1 MRVEDPRQRRAIV
14 VELVIVGILTFGFSA
29 LSAILSL
36 IESQL
41 GAGISETTVALNPA
55 ESSSVVID
63 VIQQLMRAARLLAI
77 GALGAYLLWRT
88 GIHLKEVG
96 LGRPSRR
103 DLAPGAGLAAAI
115 GIPGLVLVAAASALG
130 LNGHLIPA
138 PDGSPWWRMLLL
150 CLIAAGNAVAEEV
163 VVVGYFMTRLRQLGV
178 GEGVTLVSSAVLRGG
193 YHLYQGVGA
202 GVGNVVMGLVFGRW
216 YQKTN
221 RLWPLIIAHAFID
234 VIAFVGYALLA
245 DHLGWLGL

>member
-1 MRVEDPRQRRAIV
+1 VEDSRQRRAIV
-14 VELVIVGILTFGFSA
+14 VELVIVGVLTFGFMA
-29 LSAILSL
+29 VSAILSL

-63 VIQQLMRAARLLAI
+63 VIRQSMRAARLFAM

-88 GIHLKEVG
+88 GVRLKEIG
-96 LGRPSRR
+96 LGRLSKR
-103 DLAPGAGLAAAI
+103 DLAPGAGLAAVI
-115 GIPGLVLVAAASALG
+115 GIPGLALVAAASALG
-130 LNGHLIPA
+130 LNGHLVPA
-138 PDGSPWWRMLLL
+138 AEESAWWRVLLL
-150 CLIAAGNAVAEEV
+150 CVIAAGNAVAEEV
-163 VVVGYFMTRLRQLGV
+163 LVVGYFMTRLRQLGV
-178 GEGVTLVSSAVLRGG
+178 GEGATLVSSAVLRGG
-193 YHLYQGVGA
+193 YHLYQGIGG

-221 RLWPLIIAHAFID
+221 RLWPLIVAHTLID
-234 VIAFVGYALLA
+234 VIAFAGYALLA

>member
-1 MRVEDPRQRRAIV
+1 MRVEDPRQRRAII

-36 IESQL
+36 IEARL

-63 VIQQLMRAARLLAI
+63 VIRQSMRAVRLFAI

-88 GIHLKEVG
+88 GIRLKDVG
-96 LGRPSRR
+96 LGRPAKR
-103 DLAPGAGLAAAI
+103 DLVPGVGLAAVI
-115 GIPGLVLVAAASALG
+115 GIPGLALVAASTAVGWNA
-130 LNGHLIPA
+130 HLIPA
-138 PDGSPWWRMLLL
+138 PEGSPWWRILLL
-150 CLIAAGNAVAEEV
+150 CVIAAGNAVAEEV
-163 VVVGYFMTRLRQLGV
+163 IVVAYFMTRLRQLGV
-178 GEGVTLVSSAVLRGG
+178 GEGATLVSSAVLRGG
-193 YHLYQGVGA
+193 YHLYQGIGG

-221 RLWPLIIAHAFID
+221 RLWPLIIAHTLID
-234 VIAFVGYALLA
+234 VLAFVGYALLA